1 MPHSEV
7 LRLPNGE
14 ALPLRTP
21 VTSADEAGLK
31 TGPHAGT
38 TAQVEALSPRASTC
52 ALPHH
57 RCHAATANTQEAR

>member
-1 MPHSEV
+1 MTRPEV

-14 ALPLRTP
+14 ALPLRNA

-38 TAQVEALSPRASTC
+38 TAQAKVPSPRALAC
-52 ALPHH
+52 ASFSDHSFA
-57 RCHAATANTQEAR
+57 HAAQVDRT

>member
-1 MPHSEV
+1 MPRPEV

-14 ALPLRTP
+14 ALPLRTS
-21 VTSADEAGLK
+21 VTPADEAGLK
-31 TGPHAGT
+31 TGTAGT
-38 TAQVEALSPRASTC
+38 TAQVEALPPRASTC

>member
-1 MPHSEV
+1 MPRPEV

-14 ALPLRTP
+14 ALPLRTA
-21 VTSADEAGLK
+21 VTSADEADLK
-31 TGPHAGT
+31 TGTAGT
-38 TAQVEALSPRASTC
+38 TAQAEVPSPRASAC